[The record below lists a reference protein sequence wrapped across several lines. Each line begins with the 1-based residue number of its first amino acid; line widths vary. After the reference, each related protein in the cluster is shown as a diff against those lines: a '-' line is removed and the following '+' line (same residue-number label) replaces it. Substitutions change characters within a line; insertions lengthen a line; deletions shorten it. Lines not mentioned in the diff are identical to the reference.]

1 MKIAG
6 ALYLAY
12 LGVQSLRHSRAT
24 APMPGPGRAGL
35 ARDRST
41 AGRALLQG
49 FLNNVLNP
57 KVALFYL
64 TFLPQFI
71 QPGDNVLVRSLVLA
85 SIHVA
90 LGLAWLFTYAYAI
103 ERLALVMQGARRWL
117 ERISGVALLGLSVR
131 LAFERR

>member
-1 MKIAG
+1 M
-6 ALYLAY
+6 
-12 LGVQSLRHSRAT
+12 
-24 APMPGPGRAGL
+24 
-35 ARDRST
+35 
-41 AGRALLQG
+41 
-49 FLNNVLNP
+49 LNP